1 MSDSF
6 GIYVRVASG
15 LVVGNSLEN
24 SWVSRIVASGGQ
36 PLFLDKS

>member
-1 MSDSF
+1 MSGSF

-24 SWVSRIVASGGQ
+24 SWVSRIQWRLVVSHC
-36 PLFLDKS
+36 F